1 VKGYSLKDVAYF
13 VDTYGMNGYKVAGEG
28 DAPLLSML
36 KMEVAQA
43 GSTILSQFDR
53 SAVLNLMKY
62 FPTGP
67 FVGLDITN
75 GAFTFLRFDYDKL
88 PTGTPSSG
96 DPLADADANY
106 KATPV
111 LFRVGTADNPWKQ
124 YTHVINPNGTITK
137 DTVGSV
143 DIETL
148 TGYYLGSKNYALMND
163 DIYGKSPII
172 TNKEVFVSLLKTV
185 VEYKVATA
193 AEVQTAFG
201 TYMPDVV
208 SAALGTSPTNPTLPE
223 WQALAD
229 PQADTLIK
237 AYIAHFGRPADPEG
251 LTYWVNTFKTS
262 GLTMVDLLANFGN
275 STEYKSL
282 YGSASTEVRI
292 NSIYQYL
299 FNRNAEPDGLKFWG
313 DALNNGTLT
322 INNIAYSILNGAQG
336 QDAAVISAKV
346 SASRAFIT
354 ALNTQAEV
362 DLYKGETATLNARKW
377 LSTVADNQATNTKAM
392 AVANEVISS
401 LQNSVEPVLSKHGLS
416 LGVAFGGT
424 ATDRALVP
432 WAALTDDDASAALKA
447 YIAYF
452 GRPADPN
459 GLTAAVEH
467 FNKGGTMEQLT
478 VNFGASDEYK
488 ALSAGVTTEDKVNS
502 IYKYLFNREAE
513 ADGRTFWAKAIDNG
527 TLKLGDAAMSI
538 LNGAQNSDAL
548 VIAGKVAAAAA
559 FVAAI
564 DRQSELDLYS
574 NGTAALNARKWLS
587 HASANE
593 QTNVKL
599 IGFANDAI
607 AALQTGVDP
616 VLVSNGFFI
625 G

>member
-1 VKGYSLKDVAYF
+1 MKDVAYF
-13 VDTYGMNGYKVAGEG
+13 VDMYGMNGYKVAGEG

-36 KMEVAQA
+36 KMEVAQQ

-67 FVGLDITN
+67 FVGLDISN
-75 GAFTFLRFDYDKL
+75 GIFTFLRFDYDKL

-96 DPLADADANY
+96 DPLADADLNY

-124 YTHVINPNGTITK
+124 FTHVINPNGTITM

-148 TGYYLGSKNYALMND
+148 TGFYLGSQNYALTND

-172 TNKEVFVSLLKTV
+172 TNKDVFVSLLKTV

-201 TYMPDVV
+201 AYKPDVV
-208 SAALGTSPTNPTLPE
+208 AAALGTTPTAPTLPE
-223 WQALAD
+223 WQAMAD

-251 LTYWVNTFKTS
+251 LTYWVNTFKTA
-262 GLTMVDLLANFGN
+262 GLTMVDMLGNFGA
-275 STEYKSL
+275 SAEYQNL

-313 DALNNGTLT
+313 DALNSGQLT

-336 QDAAVISAKV
+336 QDAAVINAKV
-346 SASRAFIT
+346 AAAKAFIT

-362 DLYKGETATLNARKW
+362 EMYKGDAATLNARKW
-377 LSTVADNQATNTKAM
+377 LSTINDNQANNSKAM

-401 LQNSVEPVLSKHGLS
+401 LATGVEPVLAKHGLA
-416 LGVAFGGT
+416 LGVAFGGA
-424 ATDRALVP
+424 ATDRVLAPWTALG
-432 WAALTDDDASAALKA
+432 DDDAGAALKA

-459 GLTAAVEH
+459 GLSAAVEH

-478 VNFGASDEYK
+478 VHFGASDEYK
-488 ALSAGVTTEDKVNS
+488 MLSAGVTTQDKVNS

-513 ADGRTFWAKAIDNG
+513 ADGRKFWADAIDNG
-527 TLKLGDAAMSI
+527 TLGLGNAAMSI
-538 LNGAQNSDAL
+538 LNGAQNSDAM
-548 VIAGKVAAAAA
+548 VIAGKVAAASA

-574 NGTAALNARKWLS
+574 DGTAALNARKWLS
-587 HASANE
+587 YASANE
-593 QTNVKL
+593 QANVKL
-599 IGFANDAI
+599 IGIANDAI
-607 AALQTGVDP
+607 ASLQSGVDT
-616 VLVSNGFFI
+616 VLASNGFI
-625 G
+625 PG

>member
-1 VKGYSLKDVAYF
+1 MKDVAYF
-13 VDTYGMNGYKVAGEG
+13 VDTYGMNGYKVAGNG

-36 KMEVAQA
+36 KMEVAQE
-43 GSTILSQFDR
+43 GSTILSHFDR
-53 SAVLNLMKY
+53 SAILNLMKY

-67 FVGLDITN
+67 FVGLDISN
-75 GAFTFLRFDYDKL
+75 GAFTFLRFDYSKL
-88 PTGTPSSG
+88 PTGSPSSG
-96 DPLADADANY
+96 DPLADADLNY

-111 LFRVGTADNPWKQ
+111 LFRVGTVENPWKQ
-124 YTHVINPNGTITK
+124 YTHVINTNGTVTK

-148 TGYYLGSKNYALMND
+148 TGYYLGSKNYALTND
-163 DIYGKSPII
+163 DIFGKSPII
-172 TNKEVFVSLLKTV
+172 TNKAVFVSLLKTV

-201 TYMPDVV
+201 VYMPDVV
-208 SAALGTSPTNPTLPE
+208 SAALGTSPTTPALPE

-251 LTYWVNTFKTS
+251 LTYWVETFKST
-262 GLTMVDLLANFGN
+262 GQTMVDLLGNFGN
-275 STEYKSL
+275 STEYKNL
-282 YGSASTEVRI
+282 YGSASTDVRI

-313 DALNNGTLT
+313 DALNSGKLT

-336 QDAAVISAKV
+336 QDAAVINAKV
-346 SASRAFIT
+346 AAARTFIT
-354 ALNTQAEV
+354 ALNTQTEV
-362 DLYKGETATLNARKW
+362 EMYKGDAATLNARKW
-377 LSTVADNQATNTKAM
+377 LSTIADNQASNSKAM

-401 LQNSVEPVLSKHGLS
+401 LATGVEPVLTKHGLA
-416 LGVAFGGT
+416 LGVAFGGP
-424 ATDRALVP
+424 ATDRALAP
-432 WAALTDDDASAALKA
+432 WSALGDNDASAALKA

-459 GLTAAVEH
+459 GLTSAVEH

-478 VNFGASDEYK
+478 VHFGASDEYK
-488 ALSAGVTTEDKVNS
+488 ALSAGVTTQDKVNS
-502 IYKYLFNREAE
+502 IYKYLFNRDAE
-513 ADGRTFWAKAIDNG
+513 ADGRKFWADAIDNG
-527 TLKLGDAAMSI
+527 TLNLGNAAMSI
-538 LNGAQNSDAL
+538 LNGAQNSDAM

-559 FVAAI
+559 FVGAF

-574 NGTAALNARKWLS
+574 NGTAALNARKWLA

-593 QTNVKL
+593 QTNIKL
-599 IGFANDAI
+599 IGIANDAI
-607 AALQTGVDP
+607 ASLQSGIDP
-616 VLVSNGFFI
+616 VLAAHGFF
-625 G
+625 

>member
-1 VKGYSLKDVAYF
+1 
-13 VDTYGMNGYKVAGEG
+13 MNGYKVAGNG

-36 KMEVAQA
+36 KMEVAQE
-43 GSTILSQFDR
+43 GSTILSHFDR
-53 SAVLNLMKY
+53 SAILNLMKY

-67 FVGLDITN
+67 FVGLDISN
-75 GAFTFLRFDYDKL
+75 GAFTFLRFDYSKL
-88 PTGTPSSG
+88 PTGSPSSG
-96 DPLADADANY
+96 DPLADADLNY

-111 LFRVGTADNPWKQ
+111 LFRVGTVENPWKQ
-124 YTHVINPNGTITK
+124 YTHVINTNGTVTK

-148 TGYYLGSKNYALMND
+148 TGYYLGSKNYALTND
-163 DIYGKSPII
+163 DIFGKSPII
-172 TNKEVFVSLLKTV
+172 TNKAVFVSLLKTV

-201 TYMPDVV
+201 VYMPDVV
-208 SAALGTSPTNPTLPE
+208 SAALGTSPTTPALPE

-251 LTYWVNTFKTS
+251 LTYWVETFKST
-262 GLTMVDLLANFGN
+262 GQTMVDLLGNFGN
-275 STEYKSL
+275 STEYKNL
-282 YGSASTEVRI
+282 YGSASTDVRI

-313 DALNNGTLT
+313 DALNSGKLT

-336 QDAAVISAKV
+336 QDAAVINAKV
-346 SASRAFIT
+346 AAARTFIT
-354 ALNTQAEV
+354 ALNTQTEV
-362 DLYKGETATLNARKW
+362 EMYKGDAATLNARKW
-377 LSTVADNQATNTKAM
+377 LSTIADNQASNSKAM

-401 LQNSVEPVLSKHGLS
+401 LATGVEPVLTKHGLA
-416 LGVAFGGT
+416 LGVAFGGP
-424 ATDRALVP
+424 ATDRALAP
-432 WAALTDDDASAALKA
+432 WSALGDNDASAALKA

-459 GLTAAVEH
+459 GLTSAVEH

-478 VNFGASDEYK
+478 VHFGASDEYK
-488 ALSAGVTTEDKVNS
+488 ALSAGVTTQDKVNS
-502 IYKYLFNREAE
+502 IYKYLFNRDAE
-513 ADGRTFWAKAIDNG
+513 ADGRKFWADAIDNG
-527 TLKLGDAAMSI
+527 TLNLGNAAMSI
-538 LNGAQNSDAL
+538 LNGAQNSDAM

-559 FVAAI
+559 FVGAF

-574 NGTAALNARKWLS
+574 NGTAALNARKWLA

-593 QTNVKL
+593 QTNIKL
-599 IGFANDAI
+599 IGIANDAI
-607 AALQTGVDP
+607 ASLQSGIDP
-616 VLVSNGFFI
+616 VLAAHGFF
-625 G
+625 